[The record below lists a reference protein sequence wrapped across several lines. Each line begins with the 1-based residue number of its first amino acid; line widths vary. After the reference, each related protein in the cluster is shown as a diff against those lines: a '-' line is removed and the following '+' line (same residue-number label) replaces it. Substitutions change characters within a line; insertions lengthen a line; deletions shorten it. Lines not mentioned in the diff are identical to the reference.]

1 MPSHSVKAQSP
12 KDAIVVLTG
21 GSLRVD
27 SGLDLLAEGMGKKLF
42 ISGVP
47 KGVTLKDV
55 YKNKPQAKYLSYFTD
70 DFYITLGHEAV
81 STKTN
86 ALETTQWMEKQNFK
100 SMYLVTAYYH
110 MPRSVIELNHAMP
123 QMEIV
128 PYPVF
133 PESDNDESWWLS
145 YETRNLI
152 FSEYHKTVV
161 SLLGGLIKL

>member
-1 MPSHSVKAQSP
+1 M
-12 KDAIVVLTG
+12 
-21 GSLRVD
+21 D

-86 ALETTQWMEKQNFK
+86 AQETTQWMKEQNFK

-110 MPRSVIELNHAMP
+110 MPRSMIELKHAMP

-133 PESDNDESWWLS
+133 PDSDNDGSWWQS

-152 FSEYHKTVV
+152 FSEYHKTMA
-161 SLLGGLIKL
+161 SLIGAWLKV